1 MPERRDAKPLR
12 SSAVR
17 FRRTVSSREMVQ
29 RDDKEWRC
37 RGRDRSVRGLV
48 LRAPASVPKNGRS
61 GYAEEEDHEQDCERT
76 VSLEPID
83 GHE

>member
-1 MPERRDAKPLR
+1 
-12 SSAVR
+12 
-17 FRRTVSSREMVQ
+17 MVQ
-29 RDDKEWRC
+29 RDDGEWRC
-37 RGRDRSVRGLV
+37 RGGTSPCGALSYVQAALN
-48 LRAPASVPKNGRS
+48 LAPASVPKNGRS